1 MKKTWSYL
9 LLLIFLGF
17 NVSCAH
23 HRHRKKCHKH
33 KKQSLAVI
41 KPVNKSQVQG
51 WVQFQKTQKKKVLVK
66 AEITGLAPNKEYGF
80 HIHQYG
86 DCRENAKNAGSHW
99 NPKGK
104 RHGAPDSKD
113 RHYGDLGNL
122 KSDAKGKAV
131 YEKEVKMCIY
141 KAGGRSVILHA
152 DKDDLKSQPSGK
164 AGPYIAC
171 GVIGY
176 VQKPK

>member
-1 MKKTWSYL
+1 M
-9 LLLIFLGF
+9 
-17 NVSCAH
+17 SCAH

-33 KKQSLAVI
+33 KKTEFSRHKAGQQEPSSGV
-41 KPVNKSQVQG
+41 G
-51 WVQFQKTQKKKVLVK
+51 WQFQKTQKKKVLVK

-152 DKDDLKSQPSGK
+152 DKDDLKSQPS
-164 AGPYIAC
+164 A
-171 GVIGY
+171 
-176 VQKPK
+176 KPDLI